1 MVQFYNT
8 IRDAFQS
15 KYIFEDKL
23 GITARKLEGGTVEWS
38 QVVSKLLQLQQSG
51 EYRIAID
58 QRHGQDSMKD
68 QLVIAQRIMRKENF
82 MIAFFNLNLF
92 DLSIPLF
99 WKTGVDKKSKMMF
112 YSRSIEVSSRICFL
126 TVDKNFWFDLFNV
139 THHLF

>member
-38 QVVSKLLQLQQSG
+38 QIVSKLLQLQQSG

-68 QLVIAQRIMRKENF
+68 ELVIAQRIMRKENF

-112 YSRSIEVSSRICFL
+112 YSRSIEVGF
-126 TVDKNFWFDLFNV
+126 
-139 THHLF
+139 